1 MKKLTLKKVCI
12 AMVGFIVMAGITG
25 CGKEQAKEAVAATE
39 SATEAATE
47 EAEEAVSTENT
58 AAADYVITLDSNNS
72 WENGDLKCAQ
82 FDGVI
87 KNQTGDSGRDWKVV
101 VTVPEGAAME
111 SGWNGEYE
119 ISGTTLTITP
129 VDYNTEIAGNS
140 EITFGFI
147 LDTKEAFSPEQ
158 VVLMINGTEYAM
170 GEEKNAS
177 AQDTVAKAGDDAQ
190 SENKSEETT
199 KEKDAAAA
207 DVSGTPLANH
217 GALSVKGTDL
227 VDKDGKV
234 YQLKGVS
241 THGLAWFPDYVNKDA
256 FASLSEYGVNAMRL
270 AMYTAESGGYC
281 NGGDKKKLESLID
294 QGVKACTDLGMYVIV
309 DWHILSDGDPNTYKE
324 DAKVFFETMSKKYAG
339 NDNVIYEICNEPC
352 NGTTWEQI
360 KSYAEEIIPVIRAN
374 DKNAIIIVGTPNWS
388 QDVDIASENP
398 ITGYDNIMYAVH
410 FYASTHKG
418 EIRSKV
424 EKARSNGLAVIVSE
438 CSICEASGNGS
449 VNYEEADKWMK
460 LVNDNHMSIF
470 AWNLSNKDEKSSLLK
485 SSVSKTSG
493 FSKDDFSETG
503 AWFMEQYSK

>member
-1 MKKLTLKKVCI
+1 MKKCFLKKVCV
-12 AMVGFIVMAGITG
+12 AMAVFFIMTGLSG
-25 CGKEQAKEAVAATE
+25 CGKEKTAETVATTE
-39 SATEAATE
+39 STTEAGKE
-47 EAEEAVSTENT
+47 DREEAVSAENT
-58 AAADYVITLDSNNS
+58 VTADYAVTLESSNS

-87 KNQTGDSGRDWKVV
+87 QNHTEEDGRDWKVV
-101 VTVPEGAAME
+101 VTVPEGADME

-129 VDYNTEIAGNS
+129 VDYNMEIAGNS

-147 LDTKEAFSPEQ
+147 LDTKEAFSPKQ
-158 VVLMINGTEYAM
+158 VVLTINGTDYAM
-170 GEEKNAS
+170 GDSGSASTQDSFAKTEEN
-177 AQDTVAKAGDDAQ
+177 TKA
-190 SENKSEETT
+190 ENESGEAIKAE
-199 KEKDAAAA
+199 DAAPA
-207 DVSGTPLANH
+207 DTSGTPLANH

-227 VDKDGKV
+227 VDKNGKV

-270 AMYTAESGGYC
+270 AMYTAEYGGYC
-281 NGGDKKKLESLID
+281 NGGDKKKLESLVD

-309 DWHILSDGDPNTYKE
+309 DWHILSDGDPNTYKD

-374 DKNAIIIVGTPNWS
+374 DKNAVIIVGTPNWS
-388 QDVDIASENP
+388 QDVDIASQNP
-398 ITGYDNIMYAVH
+398 ITGYGNIMYAVH

-424 EKARSNGLAVIVSE
+424 EKARGNGLPVIVSE

-449 VNYEEADKWMK
+449 VNYDEAAEWMK
-460 LVNDNHMSIF
+460 LINDDHMSIF